1 MANVLDGIKVVE
13 VASFVAC
20 PAAGLALGDFGAEVL
35 KIEPLTGDPFRAG
48 NNLPPAPT
56 SDVPY
61 TNMFTNRNKKS
72 VALNLKDPEAQ
83 KVLYKLVEK
92 ADVFLTNS
100 MPHVCDSLGIS
111 FDTLI
116 KINPRLVYGLITGYG
131 DSGPEADTPGFDGS
145 AWFARTGL
153 AHIFRAKGADPIPL
167 PVGIGDQNT
176 ATSVFA
182 AVMTGLYHRERTGK
196 GCKVQ
201 TSLMANGIWTAGL
214 EAQAQLVGA
223 KFFDAGHADSPNPLV
238 GTYYK
243 TKDNRY
249 VLLMQVNPRNWDAMC
264 DALSAPAGKTN
275 TKFNTPGARVKNN
288 KELIAAIDKY
298 IGQLDLA
305 DVAARLRDAKTNFS
319 VVQNLEELVKDPQA
333 AAQGFFPLIDGTSTR
348 TVASPIAIEG
358 ITKVARPAPAKVG
371 QDTKSVLKAAGYSD
385 DQIEKLAA
393 AKAIGV
399 A

>member
-20 PAAGLALGDFGAEVL
+20 PAAGMAMGDFGAEVL

-56 SDVPY
+56 SPIPY

-83 KVLYKLVEK
+83 KVLYKLVEQ

-100 MPHVCDSLGIS
+100 MPHVCKSLGIT
-111 FDTLI
+111 FEQII
-116 KINPRLVYGLITGYG
+116 KINPKIVYALITGYG
-131 DSGPEADTPGFDGS
+131 DTGPEADTPGFDGS

-153 AHIFRAKGADPIPL
+153 ADIIRAKGADPIPL

-201 TSLMANGIWTAGL
+201 TSLMANGVWTAGL

-249 VLLMQVNPRNWDAMC
+249 VLLMQVNPRNWDALC
-264 DALSAPAGKTN
+264 DTLGAAAGKTN
-275 TKFNTPGARVKNN
+275 TQFNTPAGRVKNHQ
-288 KELIAAIDKY
+288 ELIAALDRI
-298 IGQLDLA
+298 IGLLDLA
-305 DVAARLRDAKTNFS
+305 DVAARLRDSKTNFS
-319 VVQNLEELVKDPQA
+319 VVQNISELVKDPQA
-333 AAQGFFPLIDGTSTR
+333 AAQGFFPLIEGTKTR

-358 ITKVARPAPAKVG
+358 ITKLTRPAPEKVG
-371 QDTKSVLKAAGYSD
+371 QDTKAVLKAAGYSD
-385 DQIEKLAA
+385 DQIAKLAT

-399 A
+399 